1 MNRRSFQALPLL
13 ASFSL
18 FSGGLCLADIAPV
31 LESYRNSEDGRVLI
45 ACHRAGYLSKDGAH
59 LPENSLLAIRE
70 SISDGVEILEI
81 DLMLTSDGELVLM
94 HDDKLDRTTTGK
106 GKVAEHT
113 LAEIKELHLLDPDGK
128 VTDERV
134 PTFRETMEVVK
145 GQVMVNLDKL
155 PVTDRVKM
163 DAAMKVLRET
173 DTVNHAVFKGSV
185 SGGSPRAIQRA
196 LSRFPEKLE
205 FMPIV
210 ANTTP
215 GEVVAVLDVL
225 RPEAIE
231 IVFKEESSG
240 MLSPEVLAAAKRHG
254 TRIWVNTLWASLN
267 AGHDDARALAG
278 DIPGAWG
285 WVVERGATILQTD
298 HHEPLNR
305 YLKGLG
311 KRGVSP

>member
-1 MNRRSFQALPLL
+1 MKDCFLTTPSFAAYLSLALTG
-13 ASFSL
+13 ASF
-18 FSGGLCLADIAPV
+18 ADIAPV

-59 LPENSLLAIRE
+59 LPENSLPAIRE

-81 DLMLTSDGELVLM
+81 DLRLTSDGELVLM

-106 GKVAEHT
+106 GRVAEHT

-128 VTDERV
+128 ITEERV
-134 PTFRETMEVVK
+134 PTFREAMEAMK
-145 GQVMVNLDKL
+145 GHVMVNLDKL
-155 PVTDRVKM
+155 PVTDRAKM

-173 DTVNHAVFKGSV
+173 GTVNHAIFKGSV
-185 SGGSPRAIQRA
+185 SGGSSKGVQRA
-196 LSRFPEKLE
+196 LARFPEKLE

-210 ANTTP
+210 ANSTP

-254 TRIWVNTLWASLN
+254 TRLWVNTLWASLN

-278 DIPGAWG
+278 DAAGAWG
-285 WVVERGATILQTD
+285 WVVDRGATILQTD
-298 HHEPLNR
+298 HHKPLGR
-305 YLKGLG
+305 YLKDSG
-311 KRGVSP
+311 KRGVLP

>member
-1 MNRRSFQALPLL
+1 MNRRSFPAL
-13 ASFSL
+13 SL
-18 FSGGLCLADIAPV
+18 VVSLSWVAMVPCLAELAPV

-59 LPENSLLAIRE
+59 LPENSLPAIRE
-70 SISDGVEILEI
+70 SIRAGADILEI

-94 HDDKLDRTTTGK
+94 HDDMLDRTTTGK

-113 LAEIKELHLLDPDGK
+113 LAEIKALHLLDPDGK
-128 VTDERV
+128 VTGERV
-134 PTFRETMEVVK
+134 PTFREAMEAVK

-173 DTVNHAVFKGSV
+173 GTVNHAIFKGGV
-185 SGGSPRAIQRA
+185 GGSSPKAIQRA
-196 LSRFPEKLE
+196 LGRFPEKLE

-215 GEVVAVLDVL
+215 GEVVAFLDLL

-240 MLSPEVLAAAKRHG
+240 MLAPEVLAAAKRNG

-278 DIPGAWG
+278 DAAGSWG
-285 WVVERGATILQTD
+285 WVVDRGATILQTD
-298 HHEPLNR
+298 HHEPLGR
-305 YLKGLG
+305 YLRE
-311 KRGVSP
+311 RGIRSESR